1 MNLREAQD
9 NLDMLAREYKVPPIK
24 VVKISELQRSVP
36 CYFSDAPDWH
46 IGITNDASLLDLK
59 HEFMHYLH
67 SLLRIPTSL
76 EEKLIKLTEIG
87 ELE

>member
-1 MNLREAQD
+1 MNLTEAQ
-9 NLDMLAREYKVPPIK
+9 NCLNTLAEQWGVPPIK